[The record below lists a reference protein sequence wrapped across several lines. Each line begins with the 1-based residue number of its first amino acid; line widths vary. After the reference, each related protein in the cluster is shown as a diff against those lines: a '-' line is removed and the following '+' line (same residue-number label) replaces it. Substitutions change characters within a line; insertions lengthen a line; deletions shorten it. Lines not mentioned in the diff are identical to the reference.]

1 MSFLGDYTLRLG
13 YVLGVTPKH
22 IIVRPK
28 NWSRDKKIPPLGLEI
43 YDEKAMSV
51 GRISDIIG
59 PVFKPYFKI
68 KPSRPVNLSSSSF
81 SSLVGEPLYTMPEPR
96 GKGMVSLK
104 QNKSKGKNVKDKRQY
119 SNKYRYG
126 KSSNT
131 RSYSKTS
138 KPRDKSPK

>member
-1 MSFLGDYTLRLG
+1 MNFLGDYTLRLG
-13 YVLGVTPKH
+13 YVSGLTKAH

-43 YDEKAMSV
+43 YDEKANSI
-51 GRISDIIG
+51 GRITDIIG

-68 KPSRPVNLSSSSF
+68 KPSRSNPSSSY

-96 GKGMVSLK
+96 GKGMVYKS
-104 QNKSKGKNVKDKRQY
+104 KSKGKNVKDKRQS
-119 SNKYRYG
+119 SNKSRYG
-126 KSSNT
+126 NSSNT

>member
-13 YVLGVTPKH
+13 YILGVTPKH

-43 YDEKAMSV
+43 YDAKAMSV
-51 GRISDIIG
+51 GRITDIIG

-68 KPSRPVNLSSSSF
+68 KPSRPNLSASF

-96 GKGMVSLK
+96 GKGMVK
-104 QNKSKGKNVKDKRQY
+104 QSMYKGKNVKDKRQP
-119 SNKYRYG
+119 SNKTHYR
-126 KSSNT
+126 KSSKT
-131 RSYSKTS
+131 RNYSKTS
-138 KPRDKSPK
+138 KPRNKTPK